1 MYANGF
7 LFCFFRENLYYLY
20 YTPNIRSARLKEMDM
35 STVVPFHRNDSWYIE
50 AMERLV
56 IAVQELSHA
65 RDIDSVAAIVR
76 RAARELTGADGA
88 TFVLKDGDKCFYA
101 DENAISPLWKGQRF
115 PLQHCVSGWVMHH
128 KEPAIIEDIYKDQR
142 VPIDAYRPTFVKSM
156 AMVPIRKDNPIGAIG
171 NYWAKNRRPTRDEIE
186 ILQALADV
194 TAVAIEN
201 ANLDAQLK
209 KKIEAL
215 ENSNMAL
222 SRFAWISSHDLKA
235 PLRAIDNISQW
246 IVESID
252 NRQYQE
258 AKEHVKIMQGRVQRM
273 ERLLKDILEYAQIEY
288 ILDPYKEGERVSGA
302 QLLQDVIDLA
312 NVPQGFTIEVNPA
325 FKKFSLP
332 RMPLQQV
339 FSNLV
344 NNAISHNDKKTGG
357 MVTVDGEE
365 ADNHYIFTVSD
376 NGPGIAAEYHDK
388 IFEMFQV
395 LKSRDVHEGSGMGLA
410 LVKKILNVYGSDIT
424 VNSVVGRGSVFKF
437 TWPKELKTE

>member
-1 MYANGF
+1 
-7 LFCFFRENLYYLY
+7 
-20 YTPNIRSARLKEMDM
+20 M
-35 STVVPFHRNDSWYIE
+35 STVVPLHTNNAWYTE

-56 IAVQELSHA
+56 LVVQELSLA
-65 RDIDSVAAIVR
+65 RDIDAVASIVR
-76 RAARELTGADGA
+76 VAARELTGADGA
-88 TFVLKDGDKCFYA
+88 TFVLRDGDQCFYA

-115 PLQHCVSGWVMHH
+115 PMRHCVSGWVMNN
-128 KEPAIIEDIYKDQR
+128 KEAAVIEDIYSDSR
-142 VPIDAYRPTFVKSM
+142 VPADAYRPTFVKSM
-156 AMVPIRKDNPIGAIG
+156 AMVPIRKDDPIGAIG
-171 NYWAKNRRPTRDEIE
+171 NYWAKNRRPTKDEIE
-186 ILQALADV
+186 ILQALANV

-201 ANLDAQLK
+201 AHLDAQLK

-252 NRQYQE
+252 GKQYQE
-258 AKEHVKIMQGRVQRM
+258 AKEHVRLLQGRVQRM

-288 ILDPYKEGERVSGA
+288 ILDPYKEGERVNGA
-302 QLLQDVIDLA
+302 DLMQDVIELA
-312 NVPQGFTIEVNPA
+312 NVPKDFNIQINDK
-325 FKKFSLP
+325 FKGLSLP

-357 MVTVDGEE
+357 VVTVDCEE
-365 ADNHYIFTVSD
+365 SDDYYVFTVSD
-376 NGPGIAAEYHDK
+376 NGPGIAEEYHDK

-395 LKSRDVHEGSGMGLA
+395 LKSRDIHEGSGMGLA

-424 VNSVVGRGSVFKF
+424 VNSVVGRGSIFEFK
-437 TWPKELKTE
+437 WPKALKVE